1 MVHSDFVCNSEE
13 NGAGQKVLL
22 KTAAYFQAYRLKKKQ
37 FTIECR
43 RFSKQNGDLKAIDA
57 GLVICEG
64 KLKRSFST
72 TKKKKQ
78 TQKCTDTTA
87 NCKRYKHLCGASN
100 STCISVPGDTGG
112 ADRYCS
118 ISSCGLIIADGW
130 HIYEQR
136 QWSMANSSMLPVVF
150 LDASWQQWVIKRLVK
165 EDLAVSAF

>member
-22 KTAAYFQAYRLKKKQ
+22 KTAAYFQAYCLKKKQ

-72 TKKKKQ
+72 TKKKKKNKPKSAQ
-78 TQKCTDTTA
+78 TQQPTAKDTNICVERATLLVSVCLGIQVVRTDTA
-87 NCKRYKHLCGASN
+87 AS
-100 STCISVPGDTGG
+100 V
-112 ADRYCS
+112 A
-118 ISSCGLIIADGW
+118 
-130 HIYEQR
+130 
-136 QWSMANSSMLPVVF
+136 VV
-150 LDASWQQWVIKRLVK
+150 
-165 EDLAVSAF
+165 

>member
-37 FTIECR
+37 FTIEYR

-72 TKKKKQ
+72 TKKKNKPKSAQ
-78 TQKCTDTTA
+78 TQQPTAKDTNICVERATLLVSVCLGIQVVRTDTA
-87 NCKRYKHLCGASN
+87 AS
-100 STCISVPGDTGG
+100 V
-112 ADRYCS
+112 A
-118 ISSCGLIIADGW
+118 
-130 HIYEQR
+130 
-136 QWSMANSSMLPVVF
+136 VV
-150 LDASWQQWVIKRLVK
+150 
-165 EDLAVSAF
+165 

>member
-72 TKKKKQ
+72 TKKTPKSAQ
-78 TQKCTDTTA
+78 TQQPTAKDTNICVERATLLLSMCLGIQVVRTDTA
-87 NCKRYKHLCGASN
+87 AS
-100 STCISVPGDTGG
+100 V
-112 ADRYCS
+112 A
-118 ISSCGLIIADGW
+118 
-130 HIYEQR
+130 
-136 QWSMANSSMLPVVF
+136 VV
-150 LDASWQQWVIKRLVK
+150 
-165 EDLAVSAF
+165 

>member
-72 TKKKKQ
+72 TKKKPNPKVHRHNSQLQKIQ
-78 TQKCTDTTA
+78 TFVWSEQLYLYQCA
-87 NCKRYKHLCGASN
+87 WGYRWCGQ
-100 STCISVPGDTGG
+100 I
-112 ADRYCS
+112 
-118 ISSCGLIIADGW
+118 LQ
-130 HIYEQR
+130 HQ
-136 QWSMANSSMLPVVF
+136 
-150 LDASWQQWVIKRLVK
+150 
-165 EDLAVSAF
+165 